1 MRQTGSIMTHK
12 NGRTAP
18 VLGFVLTATIGLSG
32 CATDETYNLPFFKFA
47 KSYSSVSSQA
57 VPVTLANE
65 TWWMGFKDP
74 VFNELVTRSLAGNLD
89 LEIAR
94 EKVIE
99 ARANRDAVPGLLNVS
114 PTATH
119 RYGQSPGGTASHTSN
134 ARLNLDWMLDPYGLR
149 RQQLQAASA
158 RVDIAD
164 AEEDAARLTLLLNL
178 SNAYVDLRY
187 NQRLLNLRRQQL
199 ASRRNAV
206 TQTKQLFDRRA
217 ATKLD
222 VVQTEALVAET
233 QTQIPALI
241 AAIRASKT
249 ELAVLSGVA
258 PGRLGIDL
266 DRNAKQPRPS
276 KALKTGV
283 PADILRNRPD
293 MQIAERSYYEAV
305 TNVGIARAELYPS
318 LSLSG
323 MVGYG
328 ASSGTDG
335 LEYFVGPT
343 INFPSLPLKASKSRV
358 AARHSRARQAY
369 AGWQSTVLSSV
380 SEVESALAAYQ
391 GSRSAV
397 VESQRRVRLN
407 GEARDLIQE
416 LLKREGAT
424 IRDLINAEERI
435 ADADT
440 ALADNLR
447 QLARN
452 YVRLN
457 IALGAGSKVGEPEKR
472 IGQVDQVADSG
483 ES

>member
-1 MRQTGSIMTHK
+1 M
-12 NGRTAP
+12 
-18 VLGFVLTATIGLSG
+18 TATIGLSG
-32 CATDETYNLPFFKFA
+32 CATDEPYNLPFFKFA
-47 KSYSSVSSQA
+47 NSYSSVSSQA
-57 VPVTLANE
+57 VPVPLAND

-74 VFNELVTRSLAGNLD
+74 VFNKLVSRSLAGNID

-99 ARANRDAVPGLLNVS
+99 ANANRDAVPGLLNVTPS
-114 PTATH
+114 ASH
-119 RYGQSPGGTASHTSN
+119 RYGQNFGGTATHTSN

-149 RQQLQAASA
+149 RQQIQAASA

-164 AEEDAARLTLLLNL
+164 AQEDAARLTVLLNL

-199 ASRRNAV
+199 ASRRDAV
-206 TQTKQLFDRRA
+206 TQTKQLFDQRA

-241 AAIRASKT
+241 AAVRAGKN
-249 ELAVLSGVA
+249 EIAVLSGVG

-266 DRNAKQPRPS
+266 DRNAKQPRPA
-276 KALKTGV
+276 KTLKTGV

-328 ASSGTDG
+328 ATSGADG
-335 LEYFVGPT
+335 LEYFIGPT
-343 INFPSLPLKASKSRV
+343 LNLPSLPLKSSKSRV

-369 AGWQSTVLSSV
+369 GSWKSTVLTSIN
-380 SEVESALAAYQ
+380 EVEAALAAYQ

-407 GEARDLIQE
+407 REARELTQE
-416 LLKREGAT
+416 LLTREGAT

-435 ADADT
+435 ADADS

-457 IALGAGSKVGEPEKR
+457 IALGAGSKVGEPEKEA
-472 IGQVDQVADSG
+472 VVEVKSAS
-483 ES
+483 SVSN

>member
-1 MRQTGSIMTHK
+1 MKHMNR
-12 NGRTAP
+12 RTAP
-18 VLGFVLTATIGLSG
+18 VLGCVLAATIGLSG
-32 CATDETYNLPFFKFA
+32 CATDQPYKAPFFKFS
-47 KSYSSVSSQA
+47 KSYSSVSSRA
-57 VPVTLANE
+57 VPVPLAND

-74 VFNELVTRSLAGNLD
+74 VFNKLVTRALAENLD

-99 ARANRDAVPGLLNVS
+99 ARANRDAVPGLLS
-114 PTATH
+114 LTPTATH
-119 RYGQSPGGTASHTSN
+119 RYAQPPGGTASHSTN

-149 RQQLQAASA
+149 RQQIQAASA

-164 AEEDAARLTLLLNL
+164 AQEDAARLTLLLNL

-217 ATKLD
+217 ATRLD

-233 QTQIPALI
+233 QTQIPPLV
-241 AAIRASKT
+241 AAVRAGKT
-249 ELAVLSGVA
+249 EIAVLTGVA

-266 DRNAKQPRPS
+266 DGNASQPRPS
-276 KALKTGV
+276 KTLKTGV

-293 MQIAERSYYEAV
+293 MQIAERSYYEAI
-305 TNVGIARAELYPS
+305 TNVGIARAEMYPS

-323 MVGYG
+323 MIGYG
-328 ASSGTDG
+328 ATSGPDG
-335 LEYFVGPT
+335 LEYFIGPSL
-343 INFPSLPLKASKSRV
+343 NLPSLPMNSEKSRV
-358 AARHSRARQAY
+358 AARQSAARQAY
-369 AGWQSTVLSSV
+369 AGWQSAVLNSV
-380 SEVESALAAYQ
+380 SEVESALAAYH

-407 GEARDLIQE
+407 GEARDLTQE
-416 LLKREGAT
+416 LLTREGAT
-424 IRDLINAEERI
+424 IRDLISAEERI

-457 IALGAGSKVGEPEKR
+457 IALGAGSQFGEPEEETVVEVKSASS
-472 IGQVDQVADSG
+472 VSN
-483 ES
+483 

>member
-1 MRQTGSIMTHK
+1 MKQMSRRK
-12 NGRTAP
+12 AP
-18 VLGFVLTATIGLSG
+18 VLGCVLVATMGLSG
-32 CATDETYNLPFFKFA
+32 CATDEPYKLPFFKFA

-57 VPVTLANE
+57 VPVPLADD

-74 VFNELVTRSLAGNLD
+74 VLNTLVERALAGNYD

-94 EKVIE
+94 EKVVE
-99 ARANRDAVPGLLNVS
+99 ARANRDTIPGLLTAT

-119 RYGQSPGGTASHTSN
+119 RYAQPPGGTARHSSN
-134 ARLNLDWMLDPYGLR
+134 ARLNLDWLLDPYGLR
-149 RQQLQAASA
+149 RQQVQAAGA
-158 RVDIAD
+158 RIDIAD
-164 AEEDAARLTLLLNL
+164 AEEDAARLTVLLNL
-178 SNAYVDLRY
+178 ANAYVDLRY

-206 TQTKQLFDRRA
+206 TQTKQLFDQRA

-241 AAIRASKT
+241 AAIRAGKA
-249 ELAVLSGVA
+249 EIAVLTGVA
-258 PGRLGIDL
+258 PGRLGVSL
-266 DRNAKQPRPS
+266 DGNASQPRPS
-276 KALKTGV
+276 KTLKTGV

-293 MQIAERSYYEAV
+293 MKIAERSYYEAV
-305 TNVGIARAELYPS
+305 TNVGIARADMYPS

-323 MVGYG
+323 MIGYG
-328 ASSGTDG
+328 ATSGADG
-335 LEYFVGPT
+335 LEYSIGPT
-343 INFPSLPLKASKSRV
+343 LNLPSLPMKADKSRV
-358 AARHSRARQAY
+358 AARQSVARQAY
-369 AGWQSTVLSSV
+369 AGWQSAVLRSV

-391 GSRSAV
+391 GSRNAV

-407 GEARDLIQE
+407 REARDLTQE
-416 LLKREGAT
+416 LLTREGAT
-424 IRDLINAEERI
+424 IRDLISAEERI

-447 QLARN
+447 LLARN

-457 IALGAGSKVGEPEKR
+457 IALGAGSQVGEVEEETVVEVKSASS
-472 IGQVDQVADSG
+472 VTN
-483 ES
+483 

>member
-1 MRQTGSIMTHK
+1 MTQTRRRI
-12 NGRTAP
+12 AP
-18 VLGFVLTATIGLSG
+18 IKGVVLTASIGLSG
-32 CATDETYNLPFFKFA
+32 CATDEPYNLPFFKFD

-57 VPVTLANE
+57 VPVPLADE

-74 VFNELVTRSLAGNLD
+74 VLNTLVARALDDNLD

-99 ARANRDAVPGLLNVS
+99 ARASRDTVPGLINVT

-119 RYGQSPGGTASHTSN
+119 RYGQPPGGDATHTTN
-134 ARLNLDWMLDPYGLR
+134 ARLGLDWMLDPYGLR
-149 RQQLQAASA
+149 RQQVQAASA
-158 RVDIAD
+158 RIDIAD
-164 AEEDAARLTLLLNL
+164 AQKDAARLTVLLNL

-187 NQRLLNLRRQQL
+187 YQRLLTLRRQQL
-199 ASRRNAV
+199 ASRRDAV
-206 TQTKQLFDRRA
+206 GQTKQLFDQRA

-222 VVQTEALVAET
+222 VVQTEALVAES
-233 QTQIPALI
+233 QAQIPALV
-241 AAIRASKT
+241 ASIRATKA
-249 ELAVLSGVA
+249 EIAVLTGTA
-258 PGRLGIDL
+258 PGQLATDL
-266 DRNAKQPRPS
+266 DRAAKQPRPE
-276 KALKTGV
+276 KTLKTGV

-293 MQIAERSYYEAV
+293 MKIAERSYYEAV
-305 TNVGIARAELYPS
+305 TNVGVARAQLYPS

-328 ASSGTDG
+328 ATSGPDG
-335 LEYFVGPT
+335 LEYFIGPT
-343 INFPSLPLKASKSRV
+343 LNLPSIPMKAGKSRV
-358 AARHSRARQAY
+358 MVRQSRVRQAY
-369 AGWQSTVLSSV
+369 AGWTSAVLSSI
-380 SEVESALAAYQ
+380 SEVEATLATYQ

-407 GEARDLIQE
+407 REARSLTQD
-416 LLKREGAT
+416 LLKQEGAT

-457 IALGAGSKVGEPEKR
+457 IALGAGSKVGTKDKATP
-472 IGQVDQVADSG
+472 VAVKSA
-483 ES
+483 SSVTN

>member
-1 MRQTGSIMTHK
+1 MKQI
-12 NGRTAP
+12 NGRKAP
-18 VLGFVLTATIGLSG
+18 VLGCVLAATIGLSG
-32 CATDETYNLPFFKFA
+32 CATDEPYKLPFFKFA
-47 KSYSSVSSQA
+47 KSYSSVSSHA
-57 VPVTLANE
+57 VPVPLAND

-74 VFNELVTRSLAGNLD
+74 VFNKLVERALAGNYD

-99 ARANRDAVPGLLNVS
+99 ARANRDAVPGLLSVS

-119 RYGQSPGGTASHTSN
+119 RYAQPPGGTASHSSN

-149 RQQLQAASA
+149 RQQIQAAGA
-158 RVDIAD
+158 RIDIAD
-164 AEEDAARLTLLLNL
+164 AEEDAARLTVLLNL

-241 AAIRASKT
+241 AAIRAGKT
-249 ELAVLSGVA
+249 EIAVLTGVA
-258 PGRLGIDL
+258 PGRLGVNL
-266 DRNAKQPRPS
+266 DGNASQPRPS
-276 KALKTGV
+276 KTLKTGV

-293 MQIAERSYYEAV
+293 MKIAERSYYEAI
-305 TNVGIARAELYPS
+305 TNVGIARANMYPS

-323 MVGYG
+323 MIGFG
-328 ASSGTDG
+328 KNSAGDG
-335 LEYFVGPT
+335 LEYSIGPT
-343 INFPSLPLKASKSRV
+343 LNLPSLPMNSEKSRV
-358 AARHSRARQAY
+358 AARQSAARQAY
-369 AGWQSTVLSSV
+369 AGWQSAVLSSV
-380 SEVESALAAYQ
+380 SEVESALAAYH

-407 GEARDLIQE
+407 REARDLTQE
-416 LLKREGAT
+416 LLKQEGAT
-424 IRDLINAEERI
+424 IRDLISAEERI

-457 IALGAGSKVGEPEKR
+457 IALGAGSQFGEPEEETVVEVKSASS
-472 IGQVDQVADSG
+472 VSN
-483 ES
+483 